1 MEISDF
7 SFLDE
12 NHVEEIYLYIYIILL
27 IISTR
32 IYQDIIVGVI
42 GARISIYIIN
52 LAIRERERENCRKT
66 KEHI

>member
-1 MEISDF
+1 METNDF

-32 IYQDIIVGVI
+32 IY
-42 GARISIYIIN
+42 
-52 LAIRERERENCRKT
+52 
-66 KEHI
+66 